1 MRANARGRTRKRA
14 CARAYIC
21 GVVCICESASCRRSF
36 CVVET
41 STTRWSRTASRNGMV
56 RSEQVLRSLERA
68 RGHVDLITDPD
79 VPLHENA
86 FTSMTLN
93 TLDGR
98 DDFRLD
104 KTKRGPSAKTAE
116 DPMRYGALSTRGIE
130 AAKPK
135 PLYKYKTDSDGG
147 FLVKQFAGEK
157 GMHPRVLIPRQTN
170 RPVFSLKTDDI
181 EGTKSEPKDIIN
193 KPRGTNPLCP
203 EYRLPSREEEVAPVP
218 RFMRN
223 TLDTSDIAGTNCGS
237 LRKHPRRIRALSANA
252 SLSATPRVN
261 SADGSERPGFVVDN
275 SIWSNR
281 SLVNHD
287 IDGSRPYSGQKQRVR
302 RQKTRDHLLNVEDI
316 NRKRVMI
323 SSTNHRE
330 RDLSLKCEDVDG
342 AKPHSLV
349 RILIPCHQRHL

>member
-1 MRANARGRTRKRA
+1 
-14 CARAYIC
+14 
-21 GVVCICESASCRRSF
+21 
-36 CVVET
+36 
-41 STTRWSRTASRNGMV
+41 MV
-56 RSEQVLRSLERA
+56 RSESVLRSLERA
-68 RGHVDLITDPD
+68 RGHIDLITDPD
-79 VPLHENA
+79 IPLHEKA
-86 FTSMTLN
+86 FKSMTLN
-93 TLDGR
+93 TLDPA

-104 KTKRGPSAKTAE
+104 KNKRGTHYDK

-130 AAKPK
+130 AAKPR
-135 PLYKYKTDSDGG
+135 PLYKYKTDGEG
-147 FLVKQFAGEK
+147 FLVKQFVGEK

-203 EYRLPSREEEVAPVP
+203 EYILPCKREEAPPVP

-237 LRKHPRRIRALSANA
+237 LCKHPRRSRSRSSSAKA
-252 SLSATPRVN
+252 SLSTTPRAT
-261 SADGSERPGFVVDN
+261 SADGCNSNNNPPSAIHHPFMDDSSAMMS
-275 SIWSNR
+275 SIWDNR
-281 SLVNHD
+281 SLVTHD

-302 RQKTRDHLLNVEDI
+302 KQKTRDHLLNVEDI
-316 NRKRVMI
+316 NRKKVI
-323 SSTNHRE
+323 NHKE

-349 RILIPCHQRHL
+349 RMMLIWKTFLCCALCPTNQYSISLSLFLSLTNVLMLLVILN